1 MKPLLMLVD
10 DNPEIRS
17 MLRRL
22 LEFEETWD
30 VVEADDG
37 EIALK
42 TFQAL
47 RPAAVLLDQ
56 MLPVSSGLEIARI
69 LREVE
74 GFKGPL
80 LLYSSAGQ
88 LASRIEADRL
98 DVQIIEKS
106 EVTWLLEVLREVAV
120 GISAG

>member
-56 MLPVSSGLEIARI
+56 MLPVSSGLEIAKI

-74 GFKGPL
+74 GFEGPL

>member
-42 TFQAL
+42 TFRAV

-69 LREVE
+69 LRELE
-74 GFKGPL
+74 GFEGPL

-120 GISAG
+120 GISTG